1 MNIMKDCKKTYFHAD
16 VNSAYLSWEATERL
30 SQGEEIDLRQ
40 VPSAVGGDE
49 NSRHGVVLAR
59 SAPAKK
65 YGIKTGE
72 SLFHAKKKYP
82 NLKVVPARH
91 DIYEKYSRAFIKLL
105 GEYSPYTEKFS
116 IDECF
121 LDYTNMEMHFG
132 PPVKAAYDI
141 KERIKKE
148 LGFTVNIGISTNK
161 LLAKMAGELKKPD
174 LVHTLYPEEI
184 QNKIWHLP
192 VRDLYMVGK
201 VTGDKLI
208 SRGIRTI
215 GQLACT
221 DPVMLRKLLGKS
233 GDVLWHYAN
242 GIEVTPVQSSQGTK
256 AKGISNATTVAKDI
270 VDAEGAYK
278 VLLSLVENVS
288 TRLRQEDFRA
298 QVIRVSL
305 RSSDFHDYSRQ
316 RKLAFDT
323 NTTTQIYQVACQLFD
338 QVWQGEPL
346 RQLGISATE
355 LCHGGQIQLT
365 LPDPEIERQE
375 KLDAAID
382 HIRGKYGSEA
392 IMRSTL
398 LSKY

>member
-1 MNIMKDCKKTYFHAD
+1 MSRMKDCKKTFFHVD
-16 VNSAYLSWEATERL
+16 VNSAFLSWEATERL
-30 SQGEEIDLRQ
+30 VQGEEIDLRNI
-40 VPSAVGGDE
+40 PSVVGGDE

-59 SAPAKK
+59 STPTKK
-65 YGIKTGE
+65 YGIITGE
-72 SLFHAKKKYP
+72 SLFHARKKCP
-82 NLKVVPARH
+82 GLKVVPARH
-91 DIYEKYSRAFIKLL
+91 DIYERYSNAFIKLL
-105 GEYSPYTEKFS
+105 GDYSPYTEKFS

-132 PPVKAAYDI
+132 PPVKAAHDI

-184 QNKIWHLP
+184 QEKIWHLP
-192 VRDLYMVGK
+192 VRELYMVGK
-201 VTGDKLI
+201 VTADKLV

-215 GQLACT
+215 GQLACA
-221 DPVMLRKLLGKS
+221 DPAILRKWLGKS

-242 GIEVTPVQSSQGTK
+242 GVEVSSVQSSQGTK

-270 VDAEGAYK
+270 VNSEGAYK

-323 NTTTQIYQVACQLFD
+323 NTTTRIYQVACQLFD
-338 QVWQGEPL
+338 EVWKGEPL

-355 LCHGGQIQLT
+355 LCSETQMQLL
-365 LPDPEIERQE
+365 LPDPEIEKQE
-375 KLDAAID
+375 KLDAAVD
-382 HIRGKYGSEA
+382 HIRNKYGNKA
-392 IMRSTL
+392 VMRSTL
-398 LSKY
+398 LSK

>member
-1 MNIMKDCKKTYFHAD
+1 MKDCKKTFFHVD
-16 VNSAYLSWEATERL
+16 VNSAYLSWEATDRL
-30 SQGEEIDLRQ
+30 AQGEEIDLREI
-40 VPSAVGGDE
+40 PSVVGGDE

-59 SAPAKK
+59 SAPTKK
-65 YGIKTGE
+65 YGIITGE
-72 SLFHAKKKYP
+72 SLFHARKKCP
-82 NLKVVPARH
+82 DLKVVPARH
-91 DIYEKYSRAFIKLL
+91 DIYEGYSNAFIKLL
-105 GEYSPYTEKFS
+105 GDYSPYTEKFS

-132 PPVKAAYDI
+132 PPVKAANHI
-141 KERIKKE
+141 KDRIKKE

-174 LVHTLYPEEI
+174 LVHTLYLEEI
-184 QNKIWHLP
+184 QEKIWHLP
-192 VRDLYMVGK
+192 VRELYMVGK
-201 VTGDKLI
+201 VTADKLI

-215 GQLACT
+215 GQLACA
-221 DPVMLRKLLGKS
+221 DPLVLRKLLGKS

-242 GIEVTPVQSSQGTK
+242 GIEIIPVQSSAGTK

-270 VDAEGAYK
+270 VDAQSAYK

-338 QVWQGEPL
+338 EVWQGEPL
-346 RQLGISATE
+346 RQLGVSATE
-355 LCHGGQIQLT
+355 LCNGNQMQLI
-365 LPDPEIERQE
+365 LPDPEIKKQE

-382 HIRGKYGSEA
+382 HIRNKYGSEA
-392 IMRSTL
+392 VMRSTL
-398 LSKY
+398 LSK